1 MAPELAPHP
10 ERSAQKGW
18 CTAVTDRRTVL
29 RTHIQ
34 IVGILHVVYNGLA
47 VLTGVGFIVFWVLFS
62 GAVGAGAAGSGEVPP
77 VGGVALG
84 GFLAAFGLLVGC
96 LSLIPSLPGFLG
108 GIACMRHRPW
118 SRLVLIVVSAL
129 HIITFVPTSVLLGAY
144 SLWVLLH
151 PETKAVMEGYDWIPK
166 D

>member
-1 MAPELAPHP
+1 M
-10 ERSAQKGW
+10 
-18 CTAVTDRRTVL
+18 

-47 VLTGVGFIVFWVLFS
+47 VLTGIGFIVFWVLFS
-62 GAVGAGAAGSGEVPP
+62 GAVGAGAAGSGEMPP
-77 VGGVALG
+77 AGGVALG

-118 SRLVLIVVSAL
+118 ARLVLIVVSGL

>member
-1 MAPELAPHP
+1 M
-10 ERSAQKGW
+10 
-18 CTAVTDRRTVL
+18 

-34 IVGILHVVYNGLA
+34 IVGIVHVVYNLLA
-47 VLTGVGFIVFWVLFS
+47 VLAGLFFIGVWLLAS
-62 GAVGAGAAGSGEVPP
+62 GAIGVGAAGSGEMDPA
-77 VGGVALG
+77 GGVFLG

-108 GIACMRHRPW
+108 GIACLRHRPW
-118 SRLVLIVVSAL
+118 SRLVLIVVSVL
-129 HIITFVPTSVLLGAY
+129 HIITFVPTSVILGAY

-151 PETKAVMEGYDWIPK
+151 AETKAIFEGYDWIPR